1 MLKLVEILQDP
12 TKRKAVIADCQTVID
27 EEVADKGGLS
37 GIAIK
42 TAYKVVKGVK
52 PGFIS
57 EAIDNL
63 IDDFSK
69 NLQPLVDEAE
79 AQGKTVPEHFN
90 ANRSRAADAMLT
102 ITDERAR
109 KSKHGVVKG
118 TYEKLRPTAKKH
130 TEDAVP
136 RVGKLFDKYLKA

>member
-1 MLKLVEILQDP
+1 MPKLVEILQDP

-63 IDDFSK
+63 IDVHIG
-69 NLQPLVDEAE
+69 NLRRKVDPPGAAPLIH
-79 AQGKTVPEHFN
+79 TVRGRGF
-90 ANRSRAADAMLT
+90 RLQ
-102 ITDERAR
+102 
-109 KSKHGVVKG
+109 
-118 TYEKLRPTAKKH
+118 
-130 TEDAVP
+130 
-136 RVGKLFDKYLKA
+136 VGGG